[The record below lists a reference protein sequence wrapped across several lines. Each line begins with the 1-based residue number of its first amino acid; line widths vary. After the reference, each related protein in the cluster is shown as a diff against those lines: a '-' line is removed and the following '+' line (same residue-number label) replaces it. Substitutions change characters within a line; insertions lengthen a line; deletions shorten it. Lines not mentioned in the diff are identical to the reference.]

1 MYIKSNFRTSLG
13 IISDRP
19 EQYFAA
25 SAGSDEPAG
34 SYAGCSARFQVPL
47 FRQDLLS
54 RQDLLFEQKFLLKQI
69 IFLTLELIVISNF
82 VLHIKSDFS
91 VLGSVIFAKE
101 IAETLFWCSLGG
113 IF

>member
-1 MYIKSNFRTSLG
+1 MELRTKRDEES
-13 IISDRP
+13 SAAYRRDPKER
-19 EQYFAA
+19 QFAA
-25 SAGSDEPAG
+25 SAGSEDPAG
-34 SYAGCSARFQVPL
+34 SDAGYSAGFQVPL
-47 FRQDLLS
+47 F

-82 VLHIKSDFS
+82 FLHIKSDFS